1 MPPTESK
8 RDSDPIAAGPD
19 YDYKPSKVGEI
30 KQAPHVP
37 PHKPPKPHILSH
49 TRTSSHDD
57 VRVRVVK
64 FCYARRRGRVRN
76 AYIHSTCDFGEKRR
90 IHDA

>member
-37 PHKPPKPHILSH
+37 PHKPHKPRILSH
-49 TRTSSHDD
+49 TPTSSHDD
-57 VRVRVVK
+57 VRVDK
-64 FCYARRRGRVRN
+64 FCFALRRGRVRRQSL
-76 AYIHSTCDFGEKRR
+76 HSKRV
-90 IHDA
+90 